1 MIPIDLIASMF
12 VLVVAIYSARYVY
25 RAIRFSKLALI
36 GRALI
41 FYLFVVAVDRIINT
55 LAILVSVPYPARA
68 NNAIWCLY
76 IVGIALIVWEIYNY
90 LRSIQ

>member
-12 VLVVAIYSARYVY
+12 VLVVAIYAAHYVY
-25 RAIRFSKLALI
+25 RAIRFSKVAPI

-41 FYLFVVAVDRIINT
+41 FYLFVVAIDRIINT
-55 LAILVSVPYPARA
+55 LSILISVSRPARVD
-68 NNAIWCLY
+68 NVIWCLY
-76 IVGIALIVWEIYNY
+76 VVGITLIVWEIYNY